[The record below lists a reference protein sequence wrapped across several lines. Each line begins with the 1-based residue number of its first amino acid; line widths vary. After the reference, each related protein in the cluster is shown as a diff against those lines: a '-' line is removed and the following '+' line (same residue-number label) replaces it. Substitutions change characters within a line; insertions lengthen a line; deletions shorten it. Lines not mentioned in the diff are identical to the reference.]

1 MLMDGLAWGAQGRG
15 GPGREAPQI
24 DGFAAIQAKA
34 KVLVGQTA
42 ARRQHFLEFE
52 YRVPGLGFIDR
63 GQGLLHGDILEI
75 HHTVL
80 PGTACLMGLFGAGLQ
95 KGTQFGFT
103 LRQNLAEARHQG
115 AVVCFHGERC
125 AGIVILRGTRHPGL

>member
-1 MLMDGLAWGAQGRG
+1 MLMDGLAWGAQGRS

-24 DGFAAIQAKA
+24 DGFAAVQAMAKA
-34 KVLVGQTA
+34 LVGQTA
-42 ARRQHFLEFE
+42 ARRQHFFEFE

-80 PGTACLMGLFGAGLQ
+80 PGAACLMGLFGAGLQ
-95 KGTQFGFT
+95 KGTQFGFAQQ
-103 LRQNLAEARHQG
+103 LNFADARQQG
-115 AVVCFHGERC
+115 AVVCFEGE
-125 AGIVILRGTRHPGL
+125 P